1 MGLQSIIRTDRGA
14 KRLILLAG
22 ALLLA
27 ALAAIPASN
36 LAFAQAPPGEGVT
49 LVNEGEDFIERK
61 GDGRF
66 IARPIFD
73 RKLDVLYYGVRN
85 PDTGQWLAGMYRVQ
99 GGEKERRD
107 GWEYSFEYPFQ
118 DDQPELDSD
127 QPYLLV
133 VLVADPGGGDPHTF
147 HGVIPPH
154 EPGGIWNRVLRAL
167 DPGRWAKAFA
177 TWIIEG
183 VHGTL
188 CGVVEKATGE
198 DAEKCRGG

>member
-1 MGLQSIIRTDRGA
+1 MGLQSRFTPGRA
-14 KRLILLAG
+14 RRLIPLAG

-36 LAFAQAPPGEGVT
+36 VALAQTPPGAYVT

-61 GDGRF
+61 DDGRF

-73 RKLDVLYYGVRN
+73 RDLDVLYYGVRD
-85 PDTGQWLAGMYRVQ
+85 PDTGEWLAGMYRVQ

-118 DDQPELDSD
+118 DDQPELDRD

-133 VLVADPGGGDPHTF
+133 ILVTDPGGGDPHTF
-147 HGVIPPH
+147 YGVIPPH
-154 EPGGIWNRVLRAL
+154 EPGGIWNRVLQAL

-177 TWIIEG
+177 TWVIEG

-198 DAEKCRGG
+198 DAEPCRGG

>member
-1 MGLQSIIRTDRGA
+1 MGLQSRFTPSRA
-14 KRLILLAG
+14 RRLIPLAG

-36 LAFAQAPPGEGVT
+36 LAFAQAPPGAYVT
-49 LVNEGEDFIERK
+49 LVNEDEDFIERK

-73 RKLDVLYYGVRN
+73 RELDVLYYGVRD
-85 PDTGQWLAGMYRVQ
+85 PDTGEWLAGMYRVQ
-99 GGEKERRD
+99 GGEKDRRD
-107 GWEYSFEYPFQ
+107 GWEYSFEYPFR
-118 DDQPELDSD
+118 DDQPELDRD

-133 VLVADPGGGDPHTF
+133 ILVTDPGGGDPHTF
-147 HGVIPPH
+147 YGVIPPR

-177 TWIIEG
+177 TWVIEG

-198 DAEKCRGG
+198 DAEPCRGG

>member
-1 MGLQSIIRTDRGA
+1 MGLQSRFTPGRA
-14 KRLILLAG
+14 RRLIPLAA

-27 ALAAIPASN
+27 ALVAIPASN
-36 LAFAQAPPGEGVT
+36 PAFAQAPPGAYVT
-49 LVNEGEDFIERK
+49 LVNEDEDFIERK

-73 RKLDVLYYGVRN
+73 RDLDVLYYGVRD
-85 PDTGQWLAGMYRVQ
+85 PDTGEWLAGMYRVQ

-118 DDQPELDSD
+118 NDQPELDRD

-133 VLVADPGGGDPHTF
+133 ILVTDPGGGDPHTF
-147 HGVIPPH
+147 YGVIPPH

-177 TWIIEG
+177 TWVIEG

-188 CGVVEKATGE
+188 CGVVEQATGE
-198 DAEKCRGG
+198 DAEPCRGG

>member
-1 MGLQSIIRTDRGA
+1 MALQSIIKSGGT

-22 ALLLA
+22 ALLMA

-36 LAFAQAPPGEGVT
+36 VALAQTPPGAYVT
-49 LVNEGEDFIERK
+49 LVNEGEDFIKRK

-73 RKLDVLYYGVRN
+73 RELDVLYYGVRD
-85 PDTGQWLAGMYRVQ
+85 PDTGEWLAGMYRVQ

-118 DDQPELDSD
+118 DDQPELDRD

-133 VLVADPGGGDPHTF
+133 ILVTDPGGGDPHTF
-147 HGVIPPH
+147 YGVIPPH
-154 EPGGIWNRVLRAL
+154 EPGGIWNKVLRAL

-177 TWIIEG
+177 TWVIEG

-188 CGVVEKATGE
+188 CGVVEQATGE
-198 DAEKCRGG
+198 DAEPCRGG

>member
-1 MGLQSIIRTDRGA
+1 MGLQSTIVSGKA
-14 KRLILLAG
+14 KRFILLAG

-27 ALAAIPASN
+27 ALTAIPASN
-36 LAFAQAPPGEGVT
+36 LAFAQAPPGAYVS
-49 LVNEGEDFIERK
+49 LVNEDEDFIERK

-73 RKLDVLYYGVRN
+73 RELDVLYYGVRD
-85 PDTGQWLAGMYRVQ
+85 PDTGEWLAGMYRVQ

-118 DDQPELDSD
+118 DDQPELDRD

-133 VLVADPGGGDPHTF
+133 ILVTDPGGGDPHTF

-154 EPGGIWNRVLRAL
+154 EPGDIWNRVLRAL

-177 TWIIEG
+177 TWVIEG

-188 CGVVEKATGE
+188 CGVVEQATGE
-198 DAEKCRGG
+198 DAEPCRGG

>member
-1 MGLQSIIRTDRGA
+1 MGLQSIIRTNRA
-14 KRLILLAG
+14 TRLMLLAG
-22 ALLLA
+22 ALLMA

-36 LAFAQAPPGEGVT
+36 LAFAQAPPAAYVT

-73 RKLDVLYYGVRN
+73 RDLDVLYYGVRD
-85 PDTGQWLAGMYRVQ
+85 PDTGEWLAGMYRVQ

-118 DDQPELDSD
+118 NDQPELDRD

-133 VLVADPGGGDPHTF
+133 ILVTDPGGGDPHTF
-147 HGVIPPH
+147 YGVIPPH

-177 TWIIEG
+177 TWVIEG

-188 CGVVEKATGE
+188 CGVVEQATGE
-198 DAEKCRGG
+198 DAERCRGG

>member
-1 MGLQSIIRTDRGA
+1 MATLT
-14 KRLILLAG
+14 
-22 ALLLA
+22 
-27 ALAAIPASN
+27 AIPASN
-36 LAFAQAPPGEGVT
+36 LAFAQAPPGAYVT
-49 LVNEGEDFIERK
+49 LVNEDENFIERK

-73 RKLDVLYYGVRN
+73 RDLDVLYYGVRD
-85 PDTGQWLAGMYRVQ
+85 PDTGEWLAGMYRVQ

-118 DDQPELDSD
+118 DDQPELDRD
-127 QPYLLV
+127 QPYLRV
-133 VLVADPGGGDPHTF
+133 VLVTDPGGGDPHTF

-177 TWIIEG
+177 TWVIEG

-188 CGVVEKATGE
+188 CGVVEQATGE
-198 DAEKCRGG
+198 DAEPCRGG

>member
-1 MGLQSIIRTDRGA
+1 MGLQSIIKSGGA

-22 ALLLA
+22 ALLMA

-36 LAFAQAPPGEGVT
+36 VAFAQAPPGEGVT

-73 RKLDVLYYGVRN
+73 RDLDVLYYGVRD
-85 PDTGQWLAGMYRVQ
+85 PDTGEWLAGMYRVQ

-118 DDQPELDSD
+118 NDQPELDRD

-133 VLVADPGGGDPHTF
+133 ILVTDPGGGDPHTF
-147 HGVIPPH
+147 YGVIPPH

-177 TWIIEG
+177 TWVIEG

-188 CGVVEKATGE
+188 CGVVEQATGE
-198 DAEKCRGG
+198 DAEPCRGG

>member
-1 MGLQSIIRTDRGA
+1 MGLQSTIVSGKA
-14 KRLILLAG
+14 KRFILLAG

-27 ALAAIPASN
+27 ALTAIPASN
-36 LAFAQAPPGEGVT
+36 LAFAQAPPGAYVS
-49 LVNEGEDFIERK
+49 LVNEDEDFIERK

-73 RKLDVLYYGVRN
+73 RELDVLYYGVRD
-85 PDTGQWLAGMYRVQ
+85 PDTGEWLAGMYRVQ

-118 DDQPELDSD
+118 DDQPELDRD

-133 VLVADPGGGDPHTF
+133 ILVTDPGGGDPHTF

-188 CGVVEKATGE
+188 CGVVEQATGE
-198 DAEKCRGG
+198 DAEPCRGG

>member
-1 MGLQSIIRTDRGA
+1 MGLQSIIRTNRA
-14 KRLILLAG
+14 TRLMLLAG
-22 ALLLA
+22 ALLMA
-27 ALAAIPASN
+27 ALVTIPASN
-36 LAFAQAPPGEGVT
+36 VALAQTPPGAYVT

-73 RKLDVLYYGVRN
+73 RDLDVLYYGVRD
-85 PDTGQWLAGMYRVQ
+85 PDTGEWLAGMYRVQ

-118 DDQPELDSD
+118 DDQPELDRD

-133 VLVADPGGGDPHTF
+133 ILVTDPGGGDPHTF
-147 HGVIPPH
+147 YGVIPPH
-154 EPGGIWNRVLRAL
+154 EPGGIWNKVLRAL

-188 CGVVEKATGE
+188 CGVVEQATGE
-198 DAEKCRGG
+198 DADNCRGG

>member
-1 MGLQSIIRTDRGA
+1 MGLQSIIKSGGA

-27 ALAAIPASN
+27 ALTAIPASN
-36 LAFAQAPPGEGVT
+36 VALAQTPPGAYVT

-73 RKLDVLYYGVRN
+73 RKLDVLYYGVRD
-85 PDTGQWLAGMYRVQ
+85 PDTGEWLAGMYRVQ

-118 DDQPELDSD
+118 DDQPELDRD

-133 VLVADPGGGDPHTF
+133 ILVTDPGGGDPHTF
-147 HGVIPPH
+147 YGVIPPH

-177 TWIIEG
+177 TWVIEG

-188 CGVVEKATGE
+188 CGVVEQATGE
-198 DAEKCRGG
+198 DAEPCRGG

>member
-1 MGLQSIIRTDRGA
+1 MGLQSRFTPGRA
-14 KRLILLAG
+14 RRLIPLAA

-27 ALAAIPASN
+27 ALVAIPASN
-36 LAFAQAPPGEGVT
+36 PAFAQAPPSAYVT
-49 LVNEGEDFIERK
+49 LVNEDEDFIERK

-73 RKLDVLYYGVRN
+73 RDLDVLYYGVRD
-85 PDTGQWLAGMYRVQ
+85 PDTGEWLAGMYRVQ

-118 DDQPELDSD
+118 NDQPELDRD

-133 VLVADPGGGDPHTF
+133 ILVTDPGGGDPHTF
-147 HGVIPPH
+147 YGVIPPH

-177 TWIIEG
+177 TWVIEG

-188 CGVVEKATGE
+188 CGVVEQATGE
-198 DAEKCRGG
+198 DAEPCRGG

>member
-1 MGLQSIIRTDRGA
+1 MGLQSTIKSGKA
-14 KRLILLAG
+14 KRFILLAG

-27 ALAAIPASN
+27 ALTAIPASN
-36 LAFAQAPPGEGVT
+36 LAFAQAPPGAYVS
-49 LVNEGEDFIERK
+49 LVNEDENFIERK

-73 RKLDVLYYGVRN
+73 RELDVLYYGVRD
-85 PDTGQWLAGMYRVQ
+85 PDTGEWLAGMYRVQ

-118 DDQPELDSD
+118 DDQPELDRD

-133 VLVADPGGGDPHTF
+133 ILVTDPGGGDPHTF

-177 TWIIEG
+177 TWVIEG

-188 CGVVEKATGE
+188 CGVVEQATGE
-198 DAEKCRGG
+198 DAEPCRGG